1 MGRRPPGIEQLLP
14 APLRQQVAIQ
24 AHAHPRRRGRTGDA
38 LGAFGQRVAFDQ
50 VGEGGP
56 ILVGHLHHRAQFLVE
71 QGPERIL
78 APGIEHDVQAAARG
92 EGHLAHGGKGATVAA
107 VVVGQQQPGLA
118 RIADQGEE
126 VAQAL
131 GIVQVRHLAAE
142 GRQGAAVG
150 VHLGQHRT
158 AQALLAA
165 PQADQPKLAVLAF
178 GQQRGQLPAH
188 IGHRRER
195 RHHQRHRRDRL
206 VRLAVGLPLRL
217 HRQRVLA
224 HRDADFQRR
233 AQLHAHRA
241 HRLVQQRVLARVAA
255 GGHPVGR
262 QLDLLQRIQR
272 RGAQVGDRLAHR
284 HARGGGR
291 IKQGQR
297 AALAD
302 GHRLASHAVVVGQ
315 GDGAV
320 GQRQLPGADH
330 LLARGQPADAAV
342 ADGDQEVLRGHGRMR
357 EHAQASLVQVQA
369 RGIELRPGC
378 GGRMPGI
385 AVHLRR
391 LAEQHV
397 HRQVDRVRMGRL
409 RGTAAR
415 LIRTPGALRR
425 AGCSGRGAVDAL
437 DGCPIP
443 HHQPLLRGGHA
454 HRGERA
460 ALARADRGK
469 LVQPVGRHA
478 QHVAFL
484 GFVAPQ
490 LQRRQRRIVGGHLAQ
505 IDHPAHARVVQQFG
519 DGVGQ
524 AASADVMEE
533 VDRVALAQGHAV
545 VDHLLAATLHLRV
558 VALHAGEIQV
568 LGALAR
574 GHRAGRAAT
583 QADQHRR
590 PTEHDHRIAR
600 LQLDLVDLDAVDRA
614 QATGQHDRLVVG
626 AGDAGLG
633 QLETAEV
640 AQQVGPA
647 ELVVEGGA
655 TERAIGHDLQRRGH
669 ARVERARRFPGL
681 RQRGN
686 AQVRDREAGQAGLGL
701 AAATGGTLVADLAAG
716 AGGGTRERR
725 DRGGMVVGLD
735 LDLECRRQRRLGAVL
750 ATGRVR
756 AVARGHVAGDHRG
769 VVAVGAQGVL
779 RGLVVGVAD
788 HPEQRMLL
796 FAPVDAPAGIEDL
809 VPAVLGIGLGEHHQ
823 FHVRR
828 ISAQLAIA
836 GAQVLDLVVGQGQA
850 QAPVGL
856 FQPGQGD
863 PLQSAPRLGGEQ
875 RLRRLGRIQQRLGH
889 RVVQQPRH
897 GRCGGRIGRPAGQV
911 QAQSSL
917 DPGHGQAGA
926 LQQFGGLARP
936 RRARAQPRHHET
948 RAGPG
953 RCRRWGVTG
962 LEDAMDRLPVQDAL
976 TGLDEVDLPGRFDA
990 QAGNQ
995 GLQAGLETLPTERR
1009 KGGRALEDDHVRGS
1023 RRGKA
1028 GHCTGAGRPQPGR
1041 PVPGRDGPGPPMVQR
1056 EPPAGAAGSPSS
1068 ACSSCSGGR

>member
-1 MGRRPPGIEQLLP
+1 MQVQCPGLQRG
-14 APLRQQVAIQ
+14 PL
-24 AHAHPRRRGRTGDA
+24 RRGRMR
-38 LGAFGQRVAFDQ
+38 RVA
-50 VGEGGP
+50 
-56 ILVGHLHHRAQFLVE
+56 
-71 QGPERIL
+71 
-78 APGIEHDVQAAARG
+78 
-92 EGHLAHGGKGATVAA
+92 
-107 VVVGQQQPGLA
+107 
-118 RIADQGEE
+118 
-126 VAQAL
+126 
-131 GIVQVRHLAAE
+131 
-142 GRQGAAVG
+142 
-150 VHLGQHRT
+150 
-158 AQALLAA
+158 
-165 PQADQPKLAVLAF
+165 
-178 GQQRGQLPAH
+178 
-188 IGHRRER
+188 
-195 RHHQRHRRDRL
+195 
-206 VRLAVGLPLRL
+206 
-217 HRQRVLA
+217 
-224 HRDADFQRR
+224 
-233 AQLHAHRA
+233 
-241 HRLVQQRVLARVAA
+241 
-255 GGHPVGR
+255 
-262 QLDLLQRIQR
+262 
-272 RGAQVGDRLAHR
+272 
-284 HARGGGR
+284 
-291 IKQGQR
+291 
-297 AALAD
+297 
-302 GHRLASHAVVVGQ
+302 
-315 GDGAV
+315 
-320 GQRQLPGADH
+320 
-330 LLARGQPADAAV
+330 
-342 ADGDQEVLRGHGRMR
+342 M
-357 EHAQASLVQVQA
+357 
-369 RGIELRPGC
+369 
-378 GGRMPGI
+378 
-385 AVHLRR
+385 HLRR

-397 HRQVDRVRMGRL
+397 HRQVDGISPSPLGRGVGVRGTGAGDGGTTLTFVAPHPALRATFSRREKGSIVQGAVAHYKSLFL
-409 RGTAAR
+409 RGHAN
-415 LIRTPGALRR
+415 
-425 AGCSGRGAVDAL
+425 GR
-437 DGCPIP
+437 
-443 HHQPLLRGGHA
+443 
-454 HRGERA
+454 ERA
-460 ALARADRGK
+460 ALAFADRREFG
-469 LVQPVGRHA
+469 QPRLWHA

-484 GFVAPQ
+484 RFVAPQ
-490 LQRRQRRIVGGHLAQ
+490 LHRRQRGIVAG
-505 IDHPAHARVVQQFG
+505 HPAQVDHAAHAGVVQQFR
-519 DGVGQ
+519 DRVGQ
-524 AASADVMEE
+524 TARADVMEPQDRIVLAHRHAA
-533 VDRVALAQGHAV
+533 VDDFLATAF
-545 VDHLLAATLHLRV
+545 HLRV
-558 VALHAGEIQV
+558 VALHAGEIQI

-574 GHRAGRAAT
+574 GDRTGRAAT
-583 QADQHRR
+583 QADQHGRA
-590 PTEHDHRIAR
+590 TQHDDGVAGRQR
-600 LQLDLVDLDAVDRA
+600 LLLHLDAVDRA
-614 QATGQHDRLVVG
+614 QAAGQHDRLVVG
-626 AGDAGLG
+626 AGQRLAFR
-633 QLETAEV
+633 QFEAAEI
-640 AQQVGPA
+640 AQQVRPA
-647 ELVVEGGA
+647 ELVVERGTA
-655 TERAIGHDLQRRGH
+655 QRAVQHDVQCLRH
-669 ARVERARRFPGL
+669 ARIQRARRLPGL
-681 RQRGN
+681 GQRRN

-788 HPEQRMLL
+788 HPEQRMFL

-809 VPAVLGIGLGEHHQ
+809 VPAVLGVGLGEHHQ

-828 ISAQLAIA
+828 IAAQFAIA